1 MSDEEVF
8 QELRSICAKILT
20 VDPALL
26 SRDVDL
32 REELEADS
40 LDMAEIA
47 AAMEDRFKLTVD
59 LDTAQQARTLADVVA
74 LLQAA
79 GA

>member
-20 VDPALL
+20 VDPARL